1 MVEDKEQYKKSIRFF
16 NDHEVRAVW
25 DDKHSKWWFSVLDI
39 IAAINEQDDYQKTRN
54 YWKYLKTKLK
64 KENNELVSATNQLK
78 LQAPDGKQRLTDT
91 LDSEG
96 VILLAKAIPN
106 VKAMVFLDWFTY
118 SDNTI
123 DGQSKKKAYQLFESG
138 LLKTVEPGSIKCLQ
152 QIHAYLFGG
161 LYDFAGQIR
170 TKNISKGGFTFA
182 NCMHFPETLQ
192 TIERMPETTFDEIM
206 DKYVEMK
213 IRANEHHVNSF
224 TNGRVQ
230 PNLCNVAHPFMEGN
244 GRSTR
249 IWLNLILK
257 RSLKRCVDWSQIDKN
272 DYLTAMRESVSDS
285 IHIKALV
292 QPALTTKIDDRE
304 MFMKGIDYSY
314 YYEQKEL
321 SIKRDIF
328 IPIIEFKTLYLN
340 KKY

>member
-1 MVEDKEQYKKSIRFF
+1 MVEHKKSIRFF
-16 NDHEVRAVW
+16 NDREVRALW
-25 DDKHSKWWFSVLDI
+25 DDSHNKWWFSVLDI
-39 IAAINEQDDYQKTRN
+39 IAAINEQDNYQKTRN

-64 KENNELVSATNQLK
+64 KENNKLVSATNQLK
-78 LQAPDGKQRLTDT
+78 LQAPDGKQRLTDM
-91 LDSEG
+91 LDGEG
-96 VILLAKAIPN
+96 VVLLAKAIPN
-106 VKAMVFLDWFTY
+106 VKAMGFLDWFTY

-213 IRANEHHVNSF
+213 IRANEYHVNSF

-249 IWLNLILK
+249 IWLDLMLK

-272 DYLTAMRESVSDS
+272 EYLSAMRESVTDS
-285 IHIKALV
+285 QYIKALV
-292 QPALTTKIDDRE
+292 KPALTTQINDRE

-314 YYEQKEL
+314 YYEQ
-321 SIKRDIF
+321 
-328 IPIIEFKTLYLN
+328 
-340 KKY
+340 

>member
-1 MVEDKEQYKKSIRFF
+1 MEEHKEHSKKSIRFF
-16 NDHEVRAVW
+16 NDREVRAVW
-25 DDKHSKWWFSVLDI
+25 DDSYNKWWFSVLDI
-39 IAAINEQDDYQKTRN
+39 IATINEQDDYQKTRN

-78 LQAPDGKQRLTDT
+78 LQAPDGKQRLTDM
-91 LDSEG
+91 LDGEG
-96 VILLAKAIPN
+96 VVLLAKAMPN
-106 VKAMVFLDWFTY
+106 LKAMGFLDWFTY

-138 LLKTVEPGSIKCLQ
+138 LLKTAEPGSVKCLQ

-192 TIERMPETTFDEIM
+192 TIEQMPETTFDEIM

-213 IRANEHHVNSF
+213 IRTNEHHVNSF

-230 PNLCNVAHPFMEGN
+230 PNLCNVAHQFVEGN

-249 IWLNLILK
+249 IWLDLMFK
-257 RSLKRCVDWSQIDKN
+257 RSLKLCVDWSQIDKN
-272 DYLTAMRESVSDS
+272 EYLSAMRESVSDS
-285 IHIKALV
+285 THIKALV
-292 QPALTTKIDDRE
+292 LPALTTKIDDRE

-314 YYEQKEL
+314 YYEQN
-321 SIKRDIF
+321 D
-328 IPIIEFKTLYLN
+328 
-340 KKY
+340 

>member
-1 MVEDKEQYKKSIRFF
+1 M
-16 NDHEVRAVW
+16 
-25 DDKHSKWWFSVLDI
+25 
-39 IAAINEQDDYQKTRN
+39 
-54 YWKYLKTKLK
+54 
-64 KENNELVSATNQLK
+64 VSATNQLK
-78 LQAPDGKQRLTDT
+78 LKASDGKSYKTDT
-91 LDSEG
+91 FDAED
-96 VILLAKAIPN
+96 VTLLAKHIN
-106 VKAMVFLDWFTY
+106 NTKATSFLDWFLY

-138 LLKTVEPGSIKCLQ
+138 ILQTAEPRSVKCLQ

-182 NCMHFPETLQ
+182 NYMHFPATLQ

-249 IWLNLILK
+249 IWLDLMLK
-257 RSLKRCVDWSQIDKN
+257 RSLKRCVDWSQINKN
-272 DYLTAMRESVSDS
+272 DYLAAMRESVSDNT
-285 IHIKALV
+285 HIKALV
-292 QPALTTKIDDRE
+292 KPALTAKIDDRE
-304 MFMKGIDYSY
+304 MFMKCIDYSY
-314 YYEQKEL
+314 CYEQN
-321 SIKRDIF
+321 D
-328 IPIIEFKTLYLN
+328 
-340 KKY
+340 